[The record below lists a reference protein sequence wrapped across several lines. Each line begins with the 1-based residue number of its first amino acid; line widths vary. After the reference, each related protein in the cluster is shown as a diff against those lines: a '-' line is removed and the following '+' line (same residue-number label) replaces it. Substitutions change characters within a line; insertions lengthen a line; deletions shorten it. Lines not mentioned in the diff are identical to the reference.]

1 MKYFISLK
9 DQDGE
14 WVDTRTI
21 RESPFLKPGSSTR
34 FDIEANIGVML
45 AGDVLGANSGMPIKA
60 SVNIVVFDAETGE
73 PAGTGF
79 SMDGASSYKMRLP
92 GSGSYLLGATYLFF
106 LEHDEQMAFFASGN
120 DDKAPVRV
128 EVGVGGTRADVT
140 VPEPFALPVRV
151 VTADG
156 DPVESASLNLS
167 RMHPGY
173 VGDRGALST
182 PRRANREGRYTW
194 YAMPGREVW
203 ISATNPGFS
212 IARTPHFVG
221 EPGEVSPE
229 IELIL
234 RKPGDIFGQIVTPD
248 GKLITSGDLNISV
261 SNGQGQRI
269 LGTDFTVD
277 DGIFFLPGI
286 LKDDRILVTIM
297 YNHREIWTEPYVHEG
312 PADVDLDFGDITVWP
327 EP

>member
-1 MKYFISLK
+1 
-9 DQDGE
+9 
-14 WVDTRTI
+14 
-21 RESPFLKPGSSTR
+21 
-34 FDIEANIGVML
+34 
-45 AGDVLGANSGMPIKA
+45 MPIKA

-212 IARTPHFVG
+212 IARTP
-221 EPGEVSPE
+221 
-229 IELIL
+229 
-234 RKPGDIFGQIVTPD
+234 QIVTPD

-286 LKDDRILVTIM
+286 LKEDRILVTIM